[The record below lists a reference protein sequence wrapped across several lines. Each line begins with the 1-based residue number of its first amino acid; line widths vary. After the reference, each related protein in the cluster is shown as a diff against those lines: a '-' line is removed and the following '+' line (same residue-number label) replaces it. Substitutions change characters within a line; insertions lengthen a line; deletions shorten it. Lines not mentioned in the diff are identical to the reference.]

1 MARLKWDESGT
12 KLYETGVDR
21 GVLFLKSATGNTYEP
36 GVAWNGLTGVTESP
50 SGAED
55 TTLWADNIKYLT
67 LKSAEEFGLTIECYT
82 YPDEWAECDGALSPV
97 AGMTIGQQPRRK
109 FGFCYRTLHGNDN
122 EGNDAGYKLHFVY
135 NCSASPSER
144 AYATVNDS
152 PDAITFSYEVTCL
165 PETVGTINNVE
176 YKPTCVITVDSLTV
190 DPAKLTKLENWVY
203 GTDGSGTTTNAQMPS
218 PAKIYELLTS
228 N

>member
-1 MARLKWDESGT
+1 MAALEWDKSGERY
-12 KLYETGVDR
+12 YETGVDR
-21 GVLFLKSATGNTYEP
+21 GVLFLKSATGDGYEP

-67 LKSAEEFGLTIECYT
+67 LKSAEEFGVTIECYT

-97 AGMTIGQQPRRK
+97 DGMIIGQQPRRK
-109 FGFCYRTLHGNDN
+109 FGFCYRTRHGDDN
-122 EGNDAGYKLHFVY
+122 TGNDAGYKLHFVY

-165 PETVGTINNVE
+165 PINVGTINNKE
-176 YKPTCVITVDSLTV
+176 YKPTCIVTVDSLLV
-190 DPAKLTKLENWVY
+190 DSTKMAALENWVY
-203 GTDGSGTTTNAQMPS
+203 GSGSTEPQMPL
-218 PAKIYELLTS
+218 PAKIYELVSGT
-228 N
+228 